1 MSALSGLDSTDPSS
15 ADTTEAT
22 EPVTMP
28 KGHEIKDNGAKK
40 DIKKTRFYTYFQ
52 KNSKRDSYTMTA
64 TCSSNMQGASVNMP
78 LTMVKSGKKA
88 YMSMK
93 APLGNGVAMTMS
105 FISDGQKFYM
115 VFPEARMYLALDASE
130 AGDVN
135 EAMGSLSAIDFEG
148 MEYVKTS
155 EVKADGKKYICEEYK
170 SNDSTIKCYFY
181 GDELVKMEIL
191 SSEGVLVCDD
201 IKFSSKVQGACG
213 LHRHICRLRHGRR
226 ISGACK
232 MSVTNKNV
240 IITGAAGGIGRAAAL
255 AFAKNGFGVL
265 INYRTAKDAA
275 EKLCEE
281 INSQGGRAVRFKADV
296 SVRGDVDEMTDFA
309 RRELGAIGVL
319 VNNAGIAQQKM
330 FCDITEQD
338 FDRMMG
344 VTVKGA
350 FNCTQAALPDMV
362 HDKSGKIIN
371 VSSMWGVSG
380 ASCEVHYSAAKSALI
395 GLTKALA
402 RELAPSNIQVN
413 CIAPGVIDT
422 DMNAPRHLSF

>member
-1 MSALSGLDSTDPSS
+1 MKKAILCIFMCLVLMLSFAACKNKDGSSDTTAPDTTEGTTSSLEDIMSALSGLDSTDPSS

-64 TCSSNMQGASVNMP
+64 TCSSNMQGASVNVP

-201 IKFSSKVQGACG
+201 IKFSSKVDESLFKVPAGYTDISATYGTGGGFPG
-213 LHRHICRLRHGRR
+213 L
-226 ISGACK
+226 
-232 MSVTNKNV
+232 
-240 IITGAAGGIGRAAAL
+240 
-255 AFAKNGFGVL
+255 
-265 INYRTAKDAA
+265 
-275 EKLCEE
+275 
-281 INSQGGRAVRFKADV
+281 
-296 SVRGDVDEMTDFA
+296 
-309 RRELGAIGVL
+309 
-319 VNNAGIAQQKM
+319 
-330 FCDITEQD
+330 
-338 FDRMMG
+338 
-344 VTVKGA
+344 VK
-350 FNCTQAALPDMV
+350 
-362 HDKSGKIIN
+362 
-371 VSSMWGVSG
+371 
-380 ASCEVHYSAAKSALI
+380 
-395 GLTKALA
+395 
-402 RELAPSNIQVN
+402 
-413 CIAPGVIDT
+413 
-422 DMNAPRHLSF
+422 

>member
-1 MSALSGLDSTDPSS
+1 MSKNILKGMMIKMKKAILCILMCLVLMLSFTACKNKDGSSDTTAPDTTEGTTSSLEDIMSALSGLDSTDPSS

-201 IKFSSKVQGACG
+201 IKFSSKVDES
-213 LHRHICRLRHGRR
+213 LF
-226 ISGACK
+226 K
-232 MSVTNKNV
+232 VP
-240 IITGAAGGIGRAAAL
+240 AG
-255 AFAKNGFGVL
+255 
-265 INYRTAKDAA
+265 Y
-275 EKLCEE
+275 
-281 INSQGGRAVRFKADV
+281 
-296 SVRGDVDEMTDFA
+296 TD
-309 RRELGAIGVL
+309 I
-319 VNNAGIAQQKM
+319 
-330 FCDITEQD
+330 
-338 FDRMMG
+338 
-344 VTVKGA
+344 
-350 FNCTQAALPDMV
+350 
-362 HDKSGKIIN
+362 
-371 VSSMWGVSG
+371 
-380 ASCEVHYSAAKSALI
+380 SAAYGTGGGFP
-395 GLTKALA
+395 GLVK
-402 RELAPSNIQVN
+402 
-413 CIAPGVIDT
+413 
-422 DMNAPRHLSF
+422 

>member
-1 MSALSGLDSTDPSS
+1 MMIKMKKAILCILMCLVLMLSFAACKNKDGSSDTTAPDTTEGTTSSLEDIMSALSGLDSTDPSS

-40 DIKKTRFYTYFQ
+40 DIKKARFYTYFQ

-201 IKFSSKVQGACG
+201 IKFSSKVDES
-213 LHRHICRLRHGRR
+213 LF
-226 ISGACK
+226 K
-232 MSVTNKNV
+232 VP
-240 IITGAAGGIGRAAAL
+240 AG
-255 AFAKNGFGVL
+255 
-265 INYRTAKDAA
+265 Y
-275 EKLCEE
+275 
-281 INSQGGRAVRFKADV
+281 
-296 SVRGDVDEMTDFA
+296 TD
-309 RRELGAIGVL
+309 I
-319 VNNAGIAQQKM
+319 
-330 FCDITEQD
+330 
-338 FDRMMG
+338 
-344 VTVKGA
+344 
-350 FNCTQAALPDMV
+350 
-362 HDKSGKIIN
+362 
-371 VSSMWGVSG
+371 
-380 ASCEVHYSAAKSALI
+380 SAAYGTGGGFP
-395 GLTKALA
+395 GLVK
-402 RELAPSNIQVN
+402 
-413 CIAPGVIDT
+413 
-422 DMNAPRHLSF
+422 

>member
-1 MSALSGLDSTDPSS
+1 MIKMKKAILCIFMCLVLMLSFAACKNKDSGSDTTAPDTTEGTTSSLEDIMSALSGLDSTDPSS

-201 IKFSSKVQGACG
+201 IKFSSKVDES
-213 LHRHICRLRHGRR
+213 LF
-226 ISGACK
+226 K
-232 MSVTNKNV
+232 VP
-240 IITGAAGGIGRAAAL
+240 AG
-255 AFAKNGFGVL
+255 
-265 INYRTAKDAA
+265 Y
-275 EKLCEE
+275 
-281 INSQGGRAVRFKADV
+281 
-296 SVRGDVDEMTDFA
+296 TD
-309 RRELGAIGVL
+309 I
-319 VNNAGIAQQKM
+319 
-330 FCDITEQD
+330 
-338 FDRMMG
+338 
-344 VTVKGA
+344 
-350 FNCTQAALPDMV
+350 
-362 HDKSGKIIN
+362 
-371 VSSMWGVSG
+371 
-380 ASCEVHYSAAKSALI
+380 SAAYGTGGGFP
-395 GLTKALA
+395 GLVK
-402 RELAPSNIQVN
+402 
-413 CIAPGVIDT
+413 
-422 DMNAPRHLSF
+422 

>member
-1 MSALSGLDSTDPSS
+1 MKKAILCIFMCLVLMLSFAACKNKDGSSDSTAPDTTEGTTSSLEDIMSALSGLDSTDPSS

-201 IKFSSKVQGACG
+201 IKFSSKVDESLFKVPAGYTDISASYGTGGGFPG
-213 LHRHICRLRHGRR
+213 L
-226 ISGACK
+226 
-232 MSVTNKNV
+232 
-240 IITGAAGGIGRAAAL
+240 
-255 AFAKNGFGVL
+255 
-265 INYRTAKDAA
+265 
-275 EKLCEE
+275 
-281 INSQGGRAVRFKADV
+281 
-296 SVRGDVDEMTDFA
+296 
-309 RRELGAIGVL
+309 
-319 VNNAGIAQQKM
+319 
-330 FCDITEQD
+330 
-338 FDRMMG
+338 
-344 VTVKGA
+344 VK
-350 FNCTQAALPDMV
+350 
-362 HDKSGKIIN
+362 
-371 VSSMWGVSG
+371 
-380 ASCEVHYSAAKSALI
+380 
-395 GLTKALA
+395 
-402 RELAPSNIQVN
+402 
-413 CIAPGVIDT
+413 
-422 DMNAPRHLSF
+422 

>member
-1 MSALSGLDSTDPSS
+1 MSKNILKGMMIKMKKAILCILMCLVLMLSFAACKNKDDSSDTTAPDTTEGTTSSLEDIMSALSGLDSTDPSS

-115 VFPEARMYLALDASE
+115 VFPEAKMYLSLDASE

-201 IKFSSKVQGACG
+201 IKFSSKVDESLFKVPAGYTDISATYGTGGGFPG
-213 LHRHICRLRHGRR
+213 L
-226 ISGACK
+226 
-232 MSVTNKNV
+232 
-240 IITGAAGGIGRAAAL
+240 
-255 AFAKNGFGVL
+255 
-265 INYRTAKDAA
+265 
-275 EKLCEE
+275 
-281 INSQGGRAVRFKADV
+281 
-296 SVRGDVDEMTDFA
+296 
-309 RRELGAIGVL
+309 
-319 VNNAGIAQQKM
+319 
-330 FCDITEQD
+330 
-338 FDRMMG
+338 
-344 VTVKGA
+344 VK
-350 FNCTQAALPDMV
+350 
-362 HDKSGKIIN
+362 
-371 VSSMWGVSG
+371 
-380 ASCEVHYSAAKSALI
+380 
-395 GLTKALA
+395 
-402 RELAPSNIQVN
+402 
-413 CIAPGVIDT
+413 
-422 DMNAPRHLSF
+422 

>member
-1 MSALSGLDSTDPSS
+1 MKKAILCILMCLVLMLSFAACKNKDGSSDTTVPDTTEGTTSSLEDIMSALSGLDSTDPSS

-201 IKFSSKVQGACG
+201 IKFSSKVDES
-213 LHRHICRLRHGRR
+213 LF
-226 ISGACK
+226 K
-232 MSVTNKNV
+232 VP
-240 IITGAAGGIGRAAAL
+240 AG
-255 AFAKNGFGVL
+255 
-265 INYRTAKDAA
+265 Y
-275 EKLCEE
+275 
-281 INSQGGRAVRFKADV
+281 
-296 SVRGDVDEMTDFA
+296 TD
-309 RRELGAIGVL
+309 I
-319 VNNAGIAQQKM
+319 
-330 FCDITEQD
+330 
-338 FDRMMG
+338 
-344 VTVKGA
+344 
-350 FNCTQAALPDMV
+350 
-362 HDKSGKIIN
+362 
-371 VSSMWGVSG
+371 
-380 ASCEVHYSAAKSALI
+380 SAAYGTGGGFP
-395 GLTKALA
+395 GLVK
-402 RELAPSNIQVN
+402 
-413 CIAPGVIDT
+413 
-422 DMNAPRHLSF
+422 

>member
-1 MSALSGLDSTDPSS
+1 MSKNILKGMMIKMKKATLCILMCLVLMLSFAACKNKDGSSDTTAPDTTEGTTSSLEDIMSALSGLDSTDPSS
-15 ADTTEAT
+15 ADTTEAP

-64 TCSSNMQGASVNMP
+64 TCSSNMQGASVNVP

-201 IKFSSKVQGACG
+201 IKFSSKVDESLFKVPAGYTDISATYGTGGGFPG
-213 LHRHICRLRHGRR
+213 L
-226 ISGACK
+226 
-232 MSVTNKNV
+232 
-240 IITGAAGGIGRAAAL
+240 
-255 AFAKNGFGVL
+255 
-265 INYRTAKDAA
+265 
-275 EKLCEE
+275 
-281 INSQGGRAVRFKADV
+281 
-296 SVRGDVDEMTDFA
+296 
-309 RRELGAIGVL
+309 
-319 VNNAGIAQQKM
+319 
-330 FCDITEQD
+330 
-338 FDRMMG
+338 
-344 VTVKGA
+344 VK
-350 FNCTQAALPDMV
+350 
-362 HDKSGKIIN
+362 
-371 VSSMWGVSG
+371 
-380 ASCEVHYSAAKSALI
+380 
-395 GLTKALA
+395 
-402 RELAPSNIQVN
+402 
-413 CIAPGVIDT
+413 
-422 DMNAPRHLSF
+422 

>member
-1 MSALSGLDSTDPSS
+1 MMIKMKKAILCILMCLVLMLSFAACKNKDGSSDTTAPDTTEGTTSSLEDIMSALSGLDSTDPSS

-181 GDELVKMEIL
+181 GYELVKMEIL

-201 IKFSSKVQGACG
+201 IKFSSKVDESLFKVPAGYTDISATYGTGGGFPG
-213 LHRHICRLRHGRR
+213 L
-226 ISGACK
+226 
-232 MSVTNKNV
+232 
-240 IITGAAGGIGRAAAL
+240 
-255 AFAKNGFGVL
+255 
-265 INYRTAKDAA
+265 
-275 EKLCEE
+275 
-281 INSQGGRAVRFKADV
+281 
-296 SVRGDVDEMTDFA
+296 
-309 RRELGAIGVL
+309 
-319 VNNAGIAQQKM
+319 
-330 FCDITEQD
+330 
-338 FDRMMG
+338 
-344 VTVKGA
+344 VK
-350 FNCTQAALPDMV
+350 
-362 HDKSGKIIN
+362 
-371 VSSMWGVSG
+371 
-380 ASCEVHYSAAKSALI
+380 
-395 GLTKALA
+395 
-402 RELAPSNIQVN
+402 
-413 CIAPGVIDT
+413 
-422 DMNAPRHLSF
+422 

>member
-1 MSALSGLDSTDPSS
+1 MSKNILKGMMIKMKKAILCILMCLVLMLSFAACKNKDGSSDTTAPDTTEGTTSILEDIMSALSGLDSTDPSS

-201 IKFSSKVQGACG
+201 IKFSSKVDES
-213 LHRHICRLRHGRR
+213 LF
-226 ISGACK
+226 K
-232 MSVTNKNV
+232 VP
-240 IITGAAGGIGRAAAL
+240 AG
-255 AFAKNGFGVL
+255 
-265 INYRTAKDAA
+265 Y
-275 EKLCEE
+275 
-281 INSQGGRAVRFKADV
+281 
-296 SVRGDVDEMTDFA
+296 TD
-309 RRELGAIGVL
+309 I
-319 VNNAGIAQQKM
+319 
-330 FCDITEQD
+330 
-338 FDRMMG
+338 
-344 VTVKGA
+344 
-350 FNCTQAALPDMV
+350 
-362 HDKSGKIIN
+362 
-371 VSSMWGVSG
+371 
-380 ASCEVHYSAAKSALI
+380 SAAYGTGGGFP
-395 GLTKALA
+395 GLVK
-402 RELAPSNIQVN
+402 
-413 CIAPGVIDT
+413 
-422 DMNAPRHLSF
+422 

>member
-1 MSALSGLDSTDPSS
+1 MSKNILKGMMIKMKKATLCILMCLVLMLSFAACKNKDGSSDTTAPDTTEGTTSSLEDIMSALSGLDSTDPSS

-64 TCSSNMQGASVNMP
+64 TCSSNMQGASVNVP

-191 SSEGVLVCDD
+191 SSEGVLVCDG
-201 IKFSSKVQGACG
+201 IKFSSKVDESLFKVPAGYTDISNAYGTGGGFPG
-213 LHRHICRLRHGRR
+213 L
-226 ISGACK
+226 
-232 MSVTNKNV
+232 
-240 IITGAAGGIGRAAAL
+240 
-255 AFAKNGFGVL
+255 
-265 INYRTAKDAA
+265 
-275 EKLCEE
+275 
-281 INSQGGRAVRFKADV
+281 
-296 SVRGDVDEMTDFA
+296 
-309 RRELGAIGVL
+309 
-319 VNNAGIAQQKM
+319 
-330 FCDITEQD
+330 
-338 FDRMMG
+338 
-344 VTVKGA
+344 VK
-350 FNCTQAALPDMV
+350 
-362 HDKSGKIIN
+362 
-371 VSSMWGVSG
+371 
-380 ASCEVHYSAAKSALI
+380 
-395 GLTKALA
+395 
-402 RELAPSNIQVN
+402 
-413 CIAPGVIDT
+413 
-422 DMNAPRHLSF
+422 

>member
-1 MSALSGLDSTDPSS
+1 MKKAILCILMCLVLMLSFAACKNKDGSSDTTAPDTTEGTTSSLEDIMSALSGLDSTDPSS

-105 FISDGQKFYM
+105 FISDSQKFYM

-201 IKFSSKVQGACG
+201 IKFSSKVDESLFKVPAGYTDISASYGTGGGFPG
-213 LHRHICRLRHGRR
+213 L
-226 ISGACK
+226 
-232 MSVTNKNV
+232 
-240 IITGAAGGIGRAAAL
+240 
-255 AFAKNGFGVL
+255 
-265 INYRTAKDAA
+265 
-275 EKLCEE
+275 
-281 INSQGGRAVRFKADV
+281 
-296 SVRGDVDEMTDFA
+296 
-309 RRELGAIGVL
+309 
-319 VNNAGIAQQKM
+319 
-330 FCDITEQD
+330 
-338 FDRMMG
+338 
-344 VTVKGA
+344 VK
-350 FNCTQAALPDMV
+350 
-362 HDKSGKIIN
+362 
-371 VSSMWGVSG
+371 
-380 ASCEVHYSAAKSALI
+380 
-395 GLTKALA
+395 
-402 RELAPSNIQVN
+402 
-413 CIAPGVIDT
+413 
-422 DMNAPRHLSF
+422 

>member
-1 MSALSGLDSTDPSS
+1 MIKMKKAILCIFMCLVLMLSFAACKNKDGGSDTTAPAENTAEDTTSSLEDIINALNGVDTTDSSNPAS
-15 ADTTEAT
+15 TTEAT
-22 EPVTMP
+22 EPETMP

-201 IKFSSKVQGACG
+201 IKFSSKVDESLFKVPAGYTDISATYGTGGGFPG
-213 LHRHICRLRHGRR
+213 L
-226 ISGACK
+226 
-232 MSVTNKNV
+232 
-240 IITGAAGGIGRAAAL
+240 
-255 AFAKNGFGVL
+255 
-265 INYRTAKDAA
+265 
-275 EKLCEE
+275 
-281 INSQGGRAVRFKADV
+281 
-296 SVRGDVDEMTDFA
+296 
-309 RRELGAIGVL
+309 
-319 VNNAGIAQQKM
+319 
-330 FCDITEQD
+330 
-338 FDRMMG
+338 
-344 VTVKGA
+344 VK
-350 FNCTQAALPDMV
+350 
-362 HDKSGKIIN
+362 
-371 VSSMWGVSG
+371 
-380 ASCEVHYSAAKSALI
+380 
-395 GLTKALA
+395 
-402 RELAPSNIQVN
+402 
-413 CIAPGVIDT
+413 
-422 DMNAPRHLSF
+422 

>member
-1 MSALSGLDSTDPSS
+1 MSKNILKGMMIKMKKAILCIFMCLVLMLSFAACKNKDGSSDTTAPDATEGTTSSLEDIMSALSGLDSTDPSS

-201 IKFSSKVQGACG
+201 IKFSSKVDES
-213 LHRHICRLRHGRR
+213 LF
-226 ISGACK
+226 K
-232 MSVTNKNV
+232 VP
-240 IITGAAGGIGRAAAL
+240 AG
-255 AFAKNGFGVL
+255 
-265 INYRTAKDAA
+265 Y
-275 EKLCEE
+275 
-281 INSQGGRAVRFKADV
+281 
-296 SVRGDVDEMTDFA
+296 TD
-309 RRELGAIGVL
+309 I
-319 VNNAGIAQQKM
+319 
-330 FCDITEQD
+330 
-338 FDRMMG
+338 
-344 VTVKGA
+344 
-350 FNCTQAALPDMV
+350 
-362 HDKSGKIIN
+362 
-371 VSSMWGVSG
+371 
-380 ASCEVHYSAAKSALI
+380 SAAYGTGGGFP
-395 GLTKALA
+395 GLVK
-402 RELAPSNIQVN
+402 
-413 CIAPGVIDT
+413 
-422 DMNAPRHLSF
+422 

>member
-1 MSALSGLDSTDPSS
+1 MSKNILKGMMIKMKKAILCILMCLVLMLSFAACKNKDGSSDTTAPDTTEDTTSSLEDIMSALSGLDSTAPSS

-201 IKFSSKVQGACG
+201 IKFSSKVDESLFKVPAGYTDISASYGTGGGFPG
-213 LHRHICRLRHGRR
+213 L
-226 ISGACK
+226 
-232 MSVTNKNV
+232 
-240 IITGAAGGIGRAAAL
+240 
-255 AFAKNGFGVL
+255 
-265 INYRTAKDAA
+265 
-275 EKLCEE
+275 
-281 INSQGGRAVRFKADV
+281 
-296 SVRGDVDEMTDFA
+296 
-309 RRELGAIGVL
+309 
-319 VNNAGIAQQKM
+319 
-330 FCDITEQD
+330 
-338 FDRMMG
+338 
-344 VTVKGA
+344 VK
-350 FNCTQAALPDMV
+350 
-362 HDKSGKIIN
+362 
-371 VSSMWGVSG
+371 
-380 ASCEVHYSAAKSALI
+380 
-395 GLTKALA
+395 
-402 RELAPSNIQVN
+402 
-413 CIAPGVIDT
+413 
-422 DMNAPRHLSF
+422 

>member
-1 MSALSGLDSTDPSS
+1 MMIKMKKAILCILMCLVLMLSFAACKNKDGSSDTTAPDTTEGTTSSLEDIMSALSGLDSTDPSS

-22 EPVTMP
+22 EPETMP

-201 IKFSSKVQGACG
+201 IKFSSKVDES
-213 LHRHICRLRHGRR
+213 LF
-226 ISGACK
+226 K
-232 MSVTNKNV
+232 VP
-240 IITGAAGGIGRAAAL
+240 AG
-255 AFAKNGFGVL
+255 
-265 INYRTAKDAA
+265 Y
-275 EKLCEE
+275 
-281 INSQGGRAVRFKADV
+281 
-296 SVRGDVDEMTDFA
+296 TD
-309 RRELGAIGVL
+309 I
-319 VNNAGIAQQKM
+319 
-330 FCDITEQD
+330 
-338 FDRMMG
+338 
-344 VTVKGA
+344 
-350 FNCTQAALPDMV
+350 
-362 HDKSGKIIN
+362 
-371 VSSMWGVSG
+371 
-380 ASCEVHYSAAKSALI
+380 SAAYGTGGGFP
-395 GLTKALA
+395 GLVK
-402 RELAPSNIQVN
+402 
-413 CIAPGVIDT
+413 
-422 DMNAPRHLSF
+422 

>member
-1 MSALSGLDSTDPSS
+1 MKKAILCIFMCLVLMLSFAACKNKDGSSDTTEGTTSSLEDIMSALSGLDSTDPSS

-201 IKFSSKVQGACG
+201 IKFSSKVDES
-213 LHRHICRLRHGRR
+213 LF
-226 ISGACK
+226 K
-232 MSVTNKNV
+232 VP
-240 IITGAAGGIGRAAAL
+240 AG
-255 AFAKNGFGVL
+255 
-265 INYRTAKDAA
+265 Y
-275 EKLCEE
+275 
-281 INSQGGRAVRFKADV
+281 
-296 SVRGDVDEMTDFA
+296 TD
-309 RRELGAIGVL
+309 I
-319 VNNAGIAQQKM
+319 
-330 FCDITEQD
+330 
-338 FDRMMG
+338 
-344 VTVKGA
+344 
-350 FNCTQAALPDMV
+350 
-362 HDKSGKIIN
+362 
-371 VSSMWGVSG
+371 
-380 ASCEVHYSAAKSALI
+380 SAAYGTGGGFP
-395 GLTKALA
+395 GLVK
-402 RELAPSNIQVN
+402 
-413 CIAPGVIDT
+413 
-422 DMNAPRHLSF
+422 

>member
-1 MSALSGLDSTDPSS
+1 MMIKMKKAILCILMCLVLMLSFAACKNKDGSSDTTAPDTTEGTTSSLEDIMSALSGLDSTDPSS

-105 FISDGQKFYM
+105 FISDSQKFYM

-201 IKFSSKVQGACG
+201 IKFSSKVDESLFKVPAGYTDISASYGTGGGFPG
-213 LHRHICRLRHGRR
+213 L
-226 ISGACK
+226 
-232 MSVTNKNV
+232 
-240 IITGAAGGIGRAAAL
+240 
-255 AFAKNGFGVL
+255 
-265 INYRTAKDAA
+265 
-275 EKLCEE
+275 
-281 INSQGGRAVRFKADV
+281 
-296 SVRGDVDEMTDFA
+296 
-309 RRELGAIGVL
+309 
-319 VNNAGIAQQKM
+319 
-330 FCDITEQD
+330 
-338 FDRMMG
+338 
-344 VTVKGA
+344 VK
-350 FNCTQAALPDMV
+350 
-362 HDKSGKIIN
+362 
-371 VSSMWGVSG
+371 
-380 ASCEVHYSAAKSALI
+380 
-395 GLTKALA
+395 
-402 RELAPSNIQVN
+402 
-413 CIAPGVIDT
+413 
-422 DMNAPRHLSF
+422 

>member
-1 MSALSGLDSTDPSS
+1 MKKAIICILMCLVLMLSFAACKNKDGSSDTTAPDTTEGTTSSLEDIMSALSGLDSTDPSS

-155 EVKADGKKYICEEYK
+155 EVKAGGKKYICEEYK

-201 IKFSSKVQGACG
+201 IKFSSKVDESLFKVPAGYTDISATYGTGGGFPG
-213 LHRHICRLRHGRR
+213 L
-226 ISGACK
+226 
-232 MSVTNKNV
+232 
-240 IITGAAGGIGRAAAL
+240 
-255 AFAKNGFGVL
+255 
-265 INYRTAKDAA
+265 
-275 EKLCEE
+275 
-281 INSQGGRAVRFKADV
+281 
-296 SVRGDVDEMTDFA
+296 
-309 RRELGAIGVL
+309 
-319 VNNAGIAQQKM
+319 
-330 FCDITEQD
+330 
-338 FDRMMG
+338 
-344 VTVKGA
+344 VK
-350 FNCTQAALPDMV
+350 
-362 HDKSGKIIN
+362 
-371 VSSMWGVSG
+371 
-380 ASCEVHYSAAKSALI
+380 
-395 GLTKALA
+395 
-402 RELAPSNIQVN
+402 
-413 CIAPGVIDT
+413 
-422 DMNAPRHLSF
+422 

>member
-1 MSALSGLDSTDPSS
+1 MSKNILKGMMIKMKKAILCILMCLVLMLSFAACKNKDGSSDTTAPDTTEGTTSSLEDIMSALSGLDSTDPSS

-64 TCSSNMQGASVNMP
+64 ICSSNMQGASVNMP

-201 IKFSSKVQGACG
+201 IKFSSKVDESLFKVPAGYTDISASYGTGGGFPG
-213 LHRHICRLRHGRR
+213 L
-226 ISGACK
+226 
-232 MSVTNKNV
+232 
-240 IITGAAGGIGRAAAL
+240 
-255 AFAKNGFGVL
+255 
-265 INYRTAKDAA
+265 
-275 EKLCEE
+275 
-281 INSQGGRAVRFKADV
+281 
-296 SVRGDVDEMTDFA
+296 
-309 RRELGAIGVL
+309 
-319 VNNAGIAQQKM
+319 
-330 FCDITEQD
+330 
-338 FDRMMG
+338 
-344 VTVKGA
+344 VK
-350 FNCTQAALPDMV
+350 
-362 HDKSGKIIN
+362 
-371 VSSMWGVSG
+371 
-380 ASCEVHYSAAKSALI
+380 
-395 GLTKALA
+395 
-402 RELAPSNIQVN
+402 
-413 CIAPGVIDT
+413 
-422 DMNAPRHLSF
+422 

>member
-1 MSALSGLDSTDPSS
+1 MSKNILKGMMIKMKKAILCILMCLVLMLSFAACKNKDGSSDTTAPDTTEGTTSSLEDIMSALSGLDSTDPSS

-201 IKFSSKVQGACG
+201 IKFSSKVDESLFKVPAGYTDISASYGTGGGFPG
-213 LHRHICRLRHGRR
+213 L
-226 ISGACK
+226 
-232 MSVTNKNV
+232 
-240 IITGAAGGIGRAAAL
+240 
-255 AFAKNGFGVL
+255 
-265 INYRTAKDAA
+265 
-275 EKLCEE
+275 
-281 INSQGGRAVRFKADV
+281 
-296 SVRGDVDEMTDFA
+296 
-309 RRELGAIGVL
+309 
-319 VNNAGIAQQKM
+319 
-330 FCDITEQD
+330 
-338 FDRMMG
+338 
-344 VTVKGA
+344 VK
-350 FNCTQAALPDMV
+350 
-362 HDKSGKIIN
+362 
-371 VSSMWGVSG
+371 
-380 ASCEVHYSAAKSALI
+380 
-395 GLTKALA
+395 
-402 RELAPSNIQVN
+402 
-413 CIAPGVIDT
+413 
-422 DMNAPRHLSF
+422 

>member
-1 MSALSGLDSTDPSS
+1 MKKAILCILMCLVLMLSFAACKNKDGSSDTTAPDTTEGTTSSLEDIMSALSGLDSTDPSS

-40 DIKKTRFYTYFQ
+40 GIKKTRFYTYFQ

-201 IKFSSKVQGACG
+201 IKFSSKVDESLFKVPAGYTDISASYGTGGGFPG
-213 LHRHICRLRHGRR
+213 L
-226 ISGACK
+226 
-232 MSVTNKNV
+232 
-240 IITGAAGGIGRAAAL
+240 
-255 AFAKNGFGVL
+255 
-265 INYRTAKDAA
+265 
-275 EKLCEE
+275 
-281 INSQGGRAVRFKADV
+281 
-296 SVRGDVDEMTDFA
+296 
-309 RRELGAIGVL
+309 
-319 VNNAGIAQQKM
+319 
-330 FCDITEQD
+330 
-338 FDRMMG
+338 
-344 VTVKGA
+344 VK
-350 FNCTQAALPDMV
+350 
-362 HDKSGKIIN
+362 
-371 VSSMWGVSG
+371 
-380 ASCEVHYSAAKSALI
+380 
-395 GLTKALA
+395 
-402 RELAPSNIQVN
+402 
-413 CIAPGVIDT
+413 
-422 DMNAPRHLSF
+422 

>member
-1 MSALSGLDSTDPSS
+1 MMIKMKKAILCILMCLVLMLSFAACKNKDGSSDTTAPDTTEGTTSSLEDIMSALSGLDSTDPSS

-105 FISDGQKFYM
+105 FISDDQKFYM

-201 IKFSSKVQGACG
+201 IKFSSKVDES
-213 LHRHICRLRHGRR
+213 LF
-226 ISGACK
+226 K
-232 MSVTNKNV
+232 VP
-240 IITGAAGGIGRAAAL
+240 AG
-255 AFAKNGFGVL
+255 
-265 INYRTAKDAA
+265 Y
-275 EKLCEE
+275 
-281 INSQGGRAVRFKADV
+281 
-296 SVRGDVDEMTDFA
+296 TD
-309 RRELGAIGVL
+309 I
-319 VNNAGIAQQKM
+319 
-330 FCDITEQD
+330 
-338 FDRMMG
+338 
-344 VTVKGA
+344 
-350 FNCTQAALPDMV
+350 
-362 HDKSGKIIN
+362 
-371 VSSMWGVSG
+371 
-380 ASCEVHYSAAKSALI
+380 SAAYGTGGGFP
-395 GLTKALA
+395 GLVK
-402 RELAPSNIQVN
+402 
-413 CIAPGVIDT
+413 
-422 DMNAPRHLSF
+422 

>member
-1 MSALSGLDSTDPSS
+1 MSKNILKGMMIKMKKAILCILMCLVLMLSFAACKNKDGSSDTTAPDTTEGTTSSLEDIMSALSGLDSTDPSS

-155 EVKADGKKYICEEYK
+155 EVKVDGKKYICEEYK

-201 IKFSSKVQGACG
+201 IKFSSKVDESLFKVPAGYTDISATYGTGGGFPG
-213 LHRHICRLRHGRR
+213 L
-226 ISGACK
+226 
-232 MSVTNKNV
+232 
-240 IITGAAGGIGRAAAL
+240 
-255 AFAKNGFGVL
+255 
-265 INYRTAKDAA
+265 
-275 EKLCEE
+275 
-281 INSQGGRAVRFKADV
+281 
-296 SVRGDVDEMTDFA
+296 
-309 RRELGAIGVL
+309 
-319 VNNAGIAQQKM
+319 
-330 FCDITEQD
+330 
-338 FDRMMG
+338 
-344 VTVKGA
+344 VK
-350 FNCTQAALPDMV
+350 
-362 HDKSGKIIN
+362 
-371 VSSMWGVSG
+371 
-380 ASCEVHYSAAKSALI
+380 
-395 GLTKALA
+395 
-402 RELAPSNIQVN
+402 
-413 CIAPGVIDT
+413 
-422 DMNAPRHLSF
+422 

>member
-1 MSALSGLDSTDPSS
+1 MMIKMKKAILCIFMCLVLMLSFAACKNKDGSSDSTAPDTTEGTTSSLEDIMSALSGLDSTDPSS

-22 EPVTMP
+22 EPMTMP

-201 IKFSSKVQGACG
+201 IKFSSKVDES
-213 LHRHICRLRHGRR
+213 LF
-226 ISGACK
+226 K
-232 MSVTNKNV
+232 VP
-240 IITGAAGGIGRAAAL
+240 AG
-255 AFAKNGFGVL
+255 
-265 INYRTAKDAA
+265 Y
-275 EKLCEE
+275 
-281 INSQGGRAVRFKADV
+281 
-296 SVRGDVDEMTDFA
+296 TD
-309 RRELGAIGVL
+309 I
-319 VNNAGIAQQKM
+319 
-330 FCDITEQD
+330 
-338 FDRMMG
+338 
-344 VTVKGA
+344 
-350 FNCTQAALPDMV
+350 
-362 HDKSGKIIN
+362 
-371 VSSMWGVSG
+371 
-380 ASCEVHYSAAKSALI
+380 SAAYGTGGGFP
-395 GLTKALA
+395 GLVK
-402 RELAPSNIQVN
+402 
-413 CIAPGVIDT
+413 
-422 DMNAPRHLSF
+422 

>member
-1 MSALSGLDSTDPSS
+1 MSKNILKGMMIKMKKAILCILMCLVLMLSFAACKNKDGSSDTTAPDTTEGTTSSLEDIMSALSGLDSTDPSS
-15 ADTTEAT
+15 ANTTEAT

-201 IKFSSKVQGACG
+201 IKFSSKVDES
-213 LHRHICRLRHGRR
+213 LF
-226 ISGACK
+226 K
-232 MSVTNKNV
+232 VP
-240 IITGAAGGIGRAAAL
+240 AG
-255 AFAKNGFGVL
+255 
-265 INYRTAKDAA
+265 Y
-275 EKLCEE
+275 
-281 INSQGGRAVRFKADV
+281 
-296 SVRGDVDEMTDFA
+296 TD
-309 RRELGAIGVL
+309 I
-319 VNNAGIAQQKM
+319 
-330 FCDITEQD
+330 
-338 FDRMMG
+338 
-344 VTVKGA
+344 
-350 FNCTQAALPDMV
+350 
-362 HDKSGKIIN
+362 
-371 VSSMWGVSG
+371 
-380 ASCEVHYSAAKSALI
+380 SAAYGTGGGFP
-395 GLTKALA
+395 GLVK
-402 RELAPSNIQVN
+402 
-413 CIAPGVIDT
+413 
-422 DMNAPRHLSF
+422 

>member
-1 MSALSGLDSTDPSS
+1 MKKAILCIFMCLVLMLSFAACKNKDGSSDSTAPDTTEGTTSSLEDIMSALSGLDSTDPSS

-52 KNSKRDSYTMTA
+52 KNAKRDSYTMTA

-201 IKFSSKVQGACG
+201 IKFSSKVDES
-213 LHRHICRLRHGRR
+213 LF
-226 ISGACK
+226 K
-232 MSVTNKNV
+232 VP
-240 IITGAAGGIGRAAAL
+240 AG
-255 AFAKNGFGVL
+255 
-265 INYRTAKDAA
+265 Y
-275 EKLCEE
+275 
-281 INSQGGRAVRFKADV
+281 
-296 SVRGDVDEMTDFA
+296 TD
-309 RRELGAIGVL
+309 I
-319 VNNAGIAQQKM
+319 
-330 FCDITEQD
+330 
-338 FDRMMG
+338 
-344 VTVKGA
+344 
-350 FNCTQAALPDMV
+350 
-362 HDKSGKIIN
+362 
-371 VSSMWGVSG
+371 
-380 ASCEVHYSAAKSALI
+380 SAAYGTGGGFP
-395 GLTKALA
+395 GLVK
-402 RELAPSNIQVN
+402 
-413 CIAPGVIDT
+413 
-422 DMNAPRHLSF
+422 

>member
-1 MSALSGLDSTDPSS
+1 MSKNILKGMMIKMKKAILCIFMCLVLMLSFAACKNKDGSSDSTAPDTTEGTTSSLEDIMSALSGLDSTDPSS

-201 IKFSSKVQGACG
+201 IKFSSKVDESLFKVPAGYTDISATYGTGGGFPG
-213 LHRHICRLRHGRR
+213 L
-226 ISGACK
+226 
-232 MSVTNKNV
+232 
-240 IITGAAGGIGRAAAL
+240 
-255 AFAKNGFGVL
+255 
-265 INYRTAKDAA
+265 
-275 EKLCEE
+275 
-281 INSQGGRAVRFKADV
+281 
-296 SVRGDVDEMTDFA
+296 
-309 RRELGAIGVL
+309 
-319 VNNAGIAQQKM
+319 
-330 FCDITEQD
+330 
-338 FDRMMG
+338 
-344 VTVKGA
+344 VK
-350 FNCTQAALPDMV
+350 
-362 HDKSGKIIN
+362 
-371 VSSMWGVSG
+371 
-380 ASCEVHYSAAKSALI
+380 
-395 GLTKALA
+395 
-402 RELAPSNIQVN
+402 
-413 CIAPGVIDT
+413 
-422 DMNAPRHLSF
+422 

>member
-1 MSALSGLDSTDPSS
+1 MKKAILCIFMCLVLMLSFAACKNKDGSSDTTAPDTTEGTTSSLEDIINALNGVDTTDSSNPAS
-15 ADTTEAT
+15 TTEAT

-64 TCSSNMQGASVNMP
+64 TCSSNMQGASVNVP

-88 YMSMK
+88 YTSMK

-191 SSEGVLVCDD
+191 SSESVFVCDD
-201 IKFSSKVQGACG
+201 IKFSSKVDESLFKVPAGYTD
-213 LHRHICRLRHGRR
+213 
-226 ISGACK
+226 ISTLYG
-232 MSVTNKNV
+232 SNGQF
-240 IITGAAGGIGRAAAL
+240 TG
-255 AFAKNGFGVL
+255 FSK
-265 INYRTAKDAA
+265 
-275 EKLCEE
+275 
-281 INSQGGRAVRFKADV
+281 
-296 SVRGDVDEMTDFA
+296 
-309 RRELGAIGVL
+309 
-319 VNNAGIAQQKM
+319 
-330 FCDITEQD
+330 
-338 FDRMMG
+338 
-344 VTVKGA
+344 
-350 FNCTQAALPDMV
+350 
-362 HDKSGKIIN
+362 
-371 VSSMWGVSG
+371 
-380 ASCEVHYSAAKSALI
+380 
-395 GLTKALA
+395 
-402 RELAPSNIQVN
+402 
-413 CIAPGVIDT
+413 
-422 DMNAPRHLSF
+422 

>member
-1 MSALSGLDSTDPSS
+1 MMIKMKKAILCIFMCLVLMLSFAACKNKDGSSDSTAPDTTEGTTSSLEDIMSALSGLDSTDPSS

-22 EPVTMP
+22 EPMTMP

-64 TCSSNMQGASVNMP
+64 TCSSNMQGASVNVP

-201 IKFSSKVQGACG
+201 IKFSSKVDES
-213 LHRHICRLRHGRR
+213 LF
-226 ISGACK
+226 K
-232 MSVTNKNV
+232 VP
-240 IITGAAGGIGRAAAL
+240 AG
-255 AFAKNGFGVL
+255 
-265 INYRTAKDAA
+265 Y
-275 EKLCEE
+275 
-281 INSQGGRAVRFKADV
+281 
-296 SVRGDVDEMTDFA
+296 TD
-309 RRELGAIGVL
+309 I
-319 VNNAGIAQQKM
+319 
-330 FCDITEQD
+330 
-338 FDRMMG
+338 
-344 VTVKGA
+344 
-350 FNCTQAALPDMV
+350 
-362 HDKSGKIIN
+362 
-371 VSSMWGVSG
+371 
-380 ASCEVHYSAAKSALI
+380 SAAYGTGGGFP
-395 GLTKALA
+395 GLVK
-402 RELAPSNIQVN
+402 
-413 CIAPGVIDT
+413 
-422 DMNAPRHLSF
+422 

>member
-1 MSALSGLDSTDPSS
+1 MSKNILKGMIIKMKKAILCILMCLVLMLSFAACKNKDGSSDTTAPDTTEGTTSSLEDIMSALSGLDSTDPSS

-115 VFPEARMYLALDASE
+115 VFPEARMYLSLDASE

-201 IKFSSKVQGACG
+201 IKFSSKVDESLFKVPAGYTDISATYGTGGGFPG
-213 LHRHICRLRHGRR
+213 L
-226 ISGACK
+226 
-232 MSVTNKNV
+232 
-240 IITGAAGGIGRAAAL
+240 
-255 AFAKNGFGVL
+255 
-265 INYRTAKDAA
+265 
-275 EKLCEE
+275 
-281 INSQGGRAVRFKADV
+281 
-296 SVRGDVDEMTDFA
+296 
-309 RRELGAIGVL
+309 
-319 VNNAGIAQQKM
+319 
-330 FCDITEQD
+330 
-338 FDRMMG
+338 
-344 VTVKGA
+344 VK
-350 FNCTQAALPDMV
+350 
-362 HDKSGKIIN
+362 
-371 VSSMWGVSG
+371 
-380 ASCEVHYSAAKSALI
+380 
-395 GLTKALA
+395 
-402 RELAPSNIQVN
+402 
-413 CIAPGVIDT
+413 
-422 DMNAPRHLSF
+422 